1 MTERPLVAV
10 QENAE
15 ENGMETVME
24 SMGRVARNVEVWIF
38 GAFAGLVLAACL
50 DQPAERTEAG
60 STARLPS
67 PASQVGVARE
77 STQAG
82 APAQPQAGMAQPMY
96 VVYVTGKRP
105 SMAEKRAARAGA
117 G

>member
-1 MTERPLVAV
+1 MTGRPLVAAP
-10 QENAE
+10 ENVK
-15 ENGMETVME
+15 ENGMEHVRE
-24 SMGRVARNVEVWIF
+24 NVGRVARNVEVWIF

-50 DQPAERTEAG
+50 DQPAERTESSRAA
-60 STARLPS
+60 SLPS

-77 STQAG
+77 PVQAS
-82 APAQPQAGMAQPMY
+82 AQPQAGFAQPMY

-105 SMAEKRAARAGA
+105 SLAEKRAARAGA

>member
-1 MTERPLVAV
+1 MTGRPLVAF

-15 ENGMETVME
+15 ENGLENVME

-50 DQPAERTEAG
+50 DQPAKGPG
-60 STARLPS
+60 SSSAAS
-67 PASQVGVARE
+67 AASQVGVARE
-77 STQAG
+77 TEL
-82 APAQPQAGMAQPMY
+82 AQPQAGMAQPMY

-105 SMAEKRAARAGA
+105 SSAEKRAARAGA

>member
-1 MTERPLVAV
+1 MTGRPLVAV

-24 SMGRVARNVEVWIF
+24 SMGRLARNVEVWIF

-50 DQPAERTEAG
+50 DQPAERTE
-60 STARLPS
+60 STRAASLPS

-77 STQAG
+77 PVQAS
-82 APAQPQAGMAQPMY
+82 ALAQPMY

-105 SMAEKRAARAGA
+105 SLAEKRAARADA